1 MVSRI
6 LRLLKIVVLAAAL
19 VFAACG
25 SLDGGPDVSPAV
37 PPDASAAVPPDATV
51 AVPSSGATQAPDNSA
66 ALPEDEAAVTAV
78 SVGYGDAMI
87 IQLSGQSFLVDTGAK
102 KAGDKLLRALA
113 ARGVERLSGVFLT
126 HPHSD
131 HIGGLKA
138 LAQRYEIGMIY
149 APAIALDMGKTD
161 KLAADVGV
169 SLKRLSAVDKVAA
182 DSGAVFEVLGPLE
195 LNGEND
201 NDNSLVLRLSAGGLT
216 WLLTGD
222 MQFAGETSLMRS
234 GADLKADVLKVG
246 NHGNPDATSDEFA
259 RAVSPSVAVISTS
272 TEEDNDSANP
282 RVISALRGADVY
294 VTQDFSLGVLMTA
307 KGGEL
312 EVADLEPPEADVSI
326 SLSIDKVSQTAT
338 LVSETDAD
346 LSGWFIWS
354 EKGSE
359 LFVFPQGA
367 SIRAGVPLVVA
378 CRGGRGDYIWDDKKV
393 WGDKADEAGVLYTS
407 GGAEA
412 TRSN

>member
-1 MVSRI
+1 MVCRK
-6 LRLLKIVVLAAAL
+6 LRLLKIMVLVAAL

-37 PPDASAAVPPDATV
+37 PSDASPAVPPSETAQT
-51 AVPSSGATQAPDNSA
+51 PDVSA
-66 ALPEDEAAVTAV
+66 APPVDEAAVTAV
-78 SVGYGDAMI
+78 NVGYGDAI
-87 IQLSGQSFLVDTGAK
+87 LIQLGGQSFLVDTGAK
-102 KAGDKLLRALA
+102 KAGDRLLRALA

-131 HIGGLKA
+131 HIGGMKA
-138 LAQRYEIGMIY
+138 LAQRYEIGMMY
-149 APAIALDMGKTD
+149 APAIALDMEKTD

-169 SLKRLSAVDKVAA
+169 SLMRLSAGDKVTA

-195 LNGEND
+195 LSGEDD
-201 NDNSLVLRLSAGGLT
+201 NDNSLVLRLEAGGLT

-222 MQFAGETSLMRS
+222 MQFAEETSLMRS

-259 RAVSPSVAVISTS
+259 RAVSPKAAVISTS
-272 TEEDNDSANP
+272 TEEDSDSANP

-294 VTQDFSLGVLMTA
+294 VTQDYTLGVLMTA
-307 KGGEL
+307 KDGEL
-312 EVADLEPPEADVSI
+312 NVDDLVPPEADIPISI
-326 SLSIDKVSQTAT
+326 SIDKSSQTAT
-338 LVSETDAD
+338 LISETDAD

-354 EKGSE
+354 EKGNE

-367 SIRAGVPLVVA
+367 AIRAGVPLVVA

-393 WGDKADEAGVLYTS
+393 WSDKADEAGVLYTS

-412 TRSN
+412 ARSS